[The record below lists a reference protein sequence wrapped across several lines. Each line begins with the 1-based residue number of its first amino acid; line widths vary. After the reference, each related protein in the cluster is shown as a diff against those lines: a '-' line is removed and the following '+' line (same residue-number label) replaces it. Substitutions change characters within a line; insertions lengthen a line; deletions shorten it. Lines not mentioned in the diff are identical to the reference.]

1 MDLKLQITLAG
12 TVGDK
17 LVINSKSNQL
27 QVVRDVALAGQL
39 APLWRYTRDF
49 KVTQGDRINFT
60 SKFDQRGRCSPEQME
75 RLKGS

>member
-1 MDLKLQITLAG
+1 MNLKLQITLAG

-49 KVTQGDRINFT
+49 KVTQGGSN
-60 SKFDQRGRCSPEQME
+60 KFH
-75 RLKGS
+75 LKV